1 MPRSIA
7 RRMGAGVAHHP
18 TAQVQKAAAQSL
30 LHVTHCIALYLKQDL
45 AGAQFSIFR
54 INGV

>member
-7 RRMGAGVAHHP
+7 RRLGAGVAHHP
-18 TAQVQKAAAQSL
+18 TAQVQKAASQSL
-30 LHVTHCIALYLKQDL
+30 LHATHFIALYLEQDP
-45 AGAQFSIFR
+45 ASAQFSIFR